1 MSIVKHDWIIA
12 NRKLTIVSTL
22 ILFIVFSGSS
32 LLLFFGSRLIEWT
45 SRGESIEL
53 INSLIVEGKKYDLP
67 YLRVESAL
75 VRIVI
80 IIDTLSLVLVASL
93 LNPRIRRII
102 KNFFTENTHPIN
114 LSVFRIV
121 LFLTVITTAAV
132 SDVIWFSEFPKE
144 LLFAPTGLGW
154 LFNYIPLDGT
164 WARVS
169 SLLFLFFCFTG
180 MIGLFTR
187 TSALLAV
194 IFGFYVLGIPQF
206 FGKVRHYH
214 HLIWFLAI
222 LAASRCGDTL
232 SIDAIFAARKRA
244 DRGITDPP
252 GSSQVYALPLRFVW
266 LLMGVMYF
274 FPGFWKF
281 VWAGP
286 DWAFSDNL
294 KFRLY
299 KTWFEFGDWT
309 PFFRID
315 QYPFLYKIAALATMV
330 FELSFI
336 FIIFFPGIR
345 LLAALGG
352 LLFHNLTNVFMRI
365 PFWWLQPCYVSF
377 FDWYAVFNRIGHW
390 LYKDEMSVFYDGNCK
405 SCSRKI
411 AYLRVFDVFGRVIYV
426 PVTGEGE
433 TKNKDWHFL
442 DYSSIKAHIYAS
454 VGSRCFRGFD
464 VFQEVAKR
472 IPVLWPVSPFLS
484 IWPITTIANRIRHQ
498 AQHSRKPVVAGAR
511 STKTEEFGS
520 AHPSSATVV
529 TVGVFLVFVNGLCGV
544 GHIVSS
550 WPFACYPTFERMMG
564 PQSTMESLSISSNDT
579 SGESI
584 ILDGY
589 LLNREL
595 YWTRSLGLIQH
606 ILATDDQELLRVR
619 LKALWKIWSQ
629 RDSRLRQANTV
640 RFYKDILFPGPPE
653 QQGVNTV
660 RRELLLEL
668 KLNQDQK

>member
-1 MSIVKHDWIIA
+1 MSILKNDWIIG
-12 NRKLTIVSTL
+12 NRKPIIVSML
-22 ILFIVFSGSS
+22 VLFIVFSGSL

-45 SRGESIEL
+45 SKGESIEF
-53 INSLIVEGKKYDLP
+53 INRLIVEGKKYDLP
-67 YLRVESAL
+67 YLPVESAL
-75 VRIVI
+75 IRIVI

-102 KNFFTENTHPIN
+102 KSFFTEKTHPVN
-114 LSVFRIV
+114 LAVFRIV
-121 LFLTVITTAAV
+121 LFLTVINTVDV

-144 LLFAPTGLGW
+144 LLFAPTGLEW
-154 LFNYIPLDGT
+154 LFNYIPVNET

-169 SLLFLFFCFTG
+169 SVLFLFFCFTG

-222 LAASRCGDTL
+222 LAASRSGDAL
-232 SIDAIFAARKRA
+232 SVDAIFAARKRA

-252 GSSQVYALPLRFVW
+252 GSSQAYALPLRFVW

-315 QYPFLYKIAALATMV
+315 QYPFLYKIAALTTMI

-336 FIIFFPGIR
+336 FIIFFPGMR
-345 LLAALGG
+345 LFAALGG
-352 LLFHNLTNVFMRI
+352 LLFHNLTNLFMRI

-377 FDWYAVFNRIGHW
+377 FDWDSIFHRIGRW
-390 LYKDEMSVFYDGNCK
+390 IYKDEMYLFYDATSK
-405 SCSRKI
+405 SCRRKL
-411 AYLRVFDVFGRVIYV
+411 AYLRVFDVFGRVVYV
-426 PVTGEGE
+426 NVLDEGE
-433 TKNKDWHFL
+433 AKTYDRDLL
-442 DYSSIKAHIYAS
+442 DVSVIKTDMCASIR
-454 VGSRCFRGFD
+454 SRRLQG
-464 VFQEVAKR
+464 VQVYKEIGKR
-472 IPVLWPVSPFLS
+472 IPVFWPVLPFLYILLLTKIES
-484 IWPITTIANRIRHQ
+484 WIIRHRVESQ
-498 AQHSRKPVVAGAR
+498 KSTLAKASSLHSEGYK
-511 STKTEEFGS
+511 STRPGLT
-520 AHPSSATVV
+520 AVI
-529 TVGVFLVFVNGLCGV
+529 TVGVFLIFVNVLCGLA
-544 GHIVSS
+544 HIVSG
-550 WPFACYPTFERMMG
+550 WPFACYPTFERVI
-564 PQSTMESLSISSNDT
+564 SHKSKIESLAISLT
-579 SGESI
+579 SSTGESI
-584 ILDGY
+584 SLDGY

-595 YWTRSLGLIQH
+595 YWSRSLGLIQH
-606 ILATDDQELLRVR
+606 ILETDDEELMHVR
-619 LKALWKIWSQ
+619 LRGLWRIWSEK
-629 RDSRLRQANTV
+629 DPRLMTAHSV
-640 RFYKDILFPGPPE
+640 RFYKVVLFPIPPE
-653 QQGVNTV
+653 DLSINPVK
-660 RRELLLEL
+660 REFLYEL
-668 KLNQDQK
+668 QL